1 MTNNNG
7 ELEKKLWSAADNL
20 RANSKLNSYEYSTP
34 VLGLIFLRFADHKFS
49 IIESQIKDKDPN
61 SRKSTGKIDYQAK
74 NVLYLPEFSRFK
86 YLLNL
91 PEGTDY
97 GKAINRAMEGI
108 ESENEEL
115 KEVLPK
121 TYNRLENDTLIS
133 LLKTFASIPMDVEG
147 DVFGKIYEYFLG
159 EFAKGEGQKGGEFFT
174 PTSLVKLIVEII
186 EPFHGRIYDPAC
198 GSGGMFVQSAKFIET
213 HHKNP
218 NSEIMVYGQEKS
230 AQTVKLAKMNL
241 AVHGLSGDIRQGNTF
256 YEDRHNCLGKFDY
269 VMANPPFNVN
279 GVDKEKIK
287 NDKRYELGIPSN
299 DNANY
304 LWIDN
309 FFSALKP
316 TGRAGFV
323 MSAAAG
329 DAGNSEL
336 EIRKEIIKT
345 GAVDVMVSI
354 GPKFFYTVTLPCS
367 LWFFDKGK
375 TADRKDKILF
385 IDAREIF
392 TQIDKA
398 HREFTPE
405 QIEFIANIVNLYR
418 GEAPEFLIGQESEFK
433 QKFPELKYQDIAGL
447 CKIANLKEVE
457 EQGYSLNPGRYIG
470 TETVKL
476 VGNFAENISKLSEE
490 LKTLNSESKELET
503 LIETNINSI
512 LDEATK

>member
-1 MTNNNG
+1 
-7 ELEKKLWSAADNL
+7 
-20 RANSKLNSYEYSTP
+20 
-34 VLGLIFLRFADHKFS
+34 
-49 IIESQIKDKDPN
+49 
-61 SRKSTGKIDYQAK
+61 
-74 NVLYLPEFSRFK
+74 
-86 YLLNL
+86 
-91 PEGTDY
+91 
-97 GKAINRAMEGI
+97 
-108 ESENEEL
+108 
-115 KEVLPK
+115 
-121 TYNRLENDTLIS
+121 
-133 LLKTFASIPMDVEG
+133 
-147 DVFGKIYEYFLG
+147 
-159 EFAKGEGQKGGEFFT
+159 
-174 PTSLVKLIVEII
+174 
-186 EPFHGRIYDPAC
+186 
-198 GSGGMFVQSAKFIET
+198 
-213 HHKNP
+213 
-218 NSEIMVYGQEKS
+218 
-230 AQTVKLAKMNL
+230 MNL

-323 MSAAAG
+323 MSSAAG

-354 GPKFFYTVTLPCS
+354 GPKFFYTVVLPCS

-398 HREFTPE
+398 HREFTPQ

-418 GEAPEFLIGQESEFK
+418 GEAPEFLVGQESEFK
-433 QKFPELKYQDIAGL
+433 QKFPELKYQDVPGL
-447 CKIANLKEVE
+447 CKIGTLEEIE
-457 EQGYSLNPGRYIG
+457 EQGYSLNPGRYVG
-470 TETVKL
+470 VSNDNNSKNTET
-476 VGNFAENISKLSEE
+476 
-490 LKTLNSESKELET
+490 LET
-503 LIETNINSI
+503 LKNELKRLNLEANKLQEEIDNNLGI
-512 LDEATK
+512 LSDKL